1 MKKRALRIILITAA
15 VAAAVVL
22 AFNIAVI
29 SALSSECD
37 DPDKLSYV
45 AYHLFSDPPGVNFR
59 KALYRLTGK
68 VTARGVRSGKD
79 GYLFPTKTDGF
90 DYDADIRG
98 EAPYDGETLSAFL
111 RTLKTRSD
119 AFAQDGCVY
128 SVFVLPNSQTVMTDR
143 LNTGKTA
150 ETAAQKLEKYLHDNG
165 FANFHLLDTALA
177 HSKYDTYHNTEN
189 AVNDYGAYLVY
200 RQIASLLPEQI
211 GRRARQITLTD
222 ADISVSYS
230 EGRSLAR
237 AAGIEKLARNK
248 NVYYGTGDFTDVYE
262 TSVPDAL
269 TVTAMKDE
277 YNGFIGRSEIL
288 IQCPTP
294 YERGLFMTL
303 FSATYTNVVYEPSLG
318 YSDCGGAIKPAACV
332 CIVREDMLTSL
343 LDPAD
348 GRSYE
353 LVLEGAETG
362 GITPAPIPVTA
373 SFRRDGTLLV
383 AGRCETECRVTVAS
397 SSDSVTVSS
406 LDGMFITELKAEKGE
421 RLRFY
426 AEAENRERS
435 ATSYFAAPTAKSA
448 DGSVFAG
455 KGSMLCY
462 SATFPDYTGEN
473 LLRSDGLSAVR
484 ERFESIVGRIR
495 AESGKDT
502 KVIFLAAPDPLS
514 VYPEAAPS
522 GVAEKRSDVTRLDQ
536 FRAALSDID
545 GFTFLD
551 VRAVMREN
559 TDIAKLYYQ
568 TDTHWTEAGAYFGYR
583 AIIEEVG
590 KTFGNVVPYSYN
602 AFTPTYADASPGDL
616 SGFAGFTGIKERIC
630 LLTPGF
636 RSRAVG
642 LPAKPETIDRS
653 VYGGE
658 LLSACSDGTLPVAVM
673 IRDSYSANLFP
684 VISEHFS
691 LLYAQKMWRYE
702 PDYKKIAEYSPDFV
716 IYVICERNLGQWE

>member
-1 MKKRALRIILITAA
+1 MKKRALRIILMTAA
-15 VAAAVVL
+15 AAAVIVL

-29 SALSSECD
+29 SALSAEYD
-37 DPDKLSYV
+37 GPDAVSYV
-45 AYHLFSDPPGVNFR
+45 AYHLFSDPLRVNFR
-59 KALYRLTGK
+59 KALYRFTGR
-68 VTARGVRSGKD
+68 VTADGVRSGKD
-79 GYLFPTKTDGF
+79 GYLFPTKTENF

-98 EAPYDGETLSAFL
+98 KAPYGEETLSAFL
-111 RTLKTRSD
+111 YSLRTRAD
-119 AFAQDGCVY
+119 AYSQNGCVY
-128 SVFVLPNSQTVMTDR
+128 SVFVLPNSQTVMTDK
-143 LNTGKTA
+143 LGAVKPA
-150 ETAAQKLEKYLHDNG
+150 ETAAQKLEKYLHENG
-165 FANFHLLDTALA
+165 FENFYLLDTALSR
-177 HSKYDTYHNTEN
+177 SKYETYHNTEN

-200 RQIASLLPEQI
+200 RQITSLLPEQI

-222 ADISVSYS
+222 ADVSVSYS

-237 AAGIEKLARNK
+237 AAGIEKLAKNR
-248 NVYYGTGDFTDVYE
+248 NVYYGTKELSDVYE
-262 TSVPDAL
+262 TRTEGDL
-269 TVTAMKDE
+269 TVSVMKDE

-288 IQCPTP
+288 IQCPTA

-303 FSATYTNVVYEPSLG
+303 FSATYTNTVYEPALG
-318 YSDCGGAIKPAACV
+318 YRDCGDIIRPAACV
-332 CIVREDMLTSL
+332 CIVREDMLASL
-343 LDPAD
+343 LDKAD
-348 GRSYE
+348 MRSYE
-353 LVLEGAETG
+353 LLLEEAENG
-362 GITPAPIPVTA
+362 GVTPFPIPVTA
-373 SFRRDGTLLV
+373 SFRRDGKVLV
-383 AGRCETECRVTVAS
+383 AGQCGMDCRVTVTS

-406 LDGMFITELKAEKGE
+406 LDGMFIAELGAEKGE

-435 ATSYFAAPTAKSA
+435 ETSYFAAPAAKSA

-455 KGSMLCY
+455 GGSMLCY
-462 SATFPDYTGEN
+462 NAAFPDYTGEN
-473 LLRSDGLSAVR
+473 LLRSDRLSAVR
-484 ERFESIVGRIR
+484 GRFESLVARIR

-514 VYPEAAPS
+514 VYPDAAPA
-522 GVAEKRSDVTRLDQ
+522 GIAEKRSDITRLDQ
-536 FRAALSDID
+536 FRAALSDIE

-551 VRAVMREN
+551 VRSVMREN

-568 TDTHWTEAGAYFGYR
+568 TDTHWTETGAYFGYR

-590 KTFGNVVPYSYN
+590 KTFGNTAPYSYN
-602 AFTPTYADASPGDL
+602 AFTPTYVDAAPGDL

-636 RSRAVG
+636 RRKAVG
-642 LPAKPETIDRS
+642 LPEKPETIDRS

-658 LLSACSDGTLPVAVM
+658 LLSACSDETLPVAVM

-702 PDYKKIAEYSPDFV
+702 PDYKKIAQYSPDFV